1 MKSSAVMRG
10 FAVPVMAVVLA
21 SPLLH
26 CGGMKMPGGL
36 PGVPGV
42 GACPDLTKPE
52 SILAFDFANEFKISA
67 EGGAKLKA
75 GTAAAVE
82 LEAFAGKIDAELKA
96 ACGDIA
102 TDLGVKQ
109 EFKDGPAAC
118 EAAMN
123 AITAVKGKIGA
134 NAKIALTIKPPRC
147 SVEASA
153 MADCA
158 AKCDANVKPGSVK
171 VECEGGKVSG
181 TCDAN
186 CSGSCDVE
194 GGAKCDGE
202 CHGTCDAAIKGKCSG
217 KCDGKCDGKTSK
229 GAACAGTCD
238 GKCDA
243 QVEGSCSGKCGGECK
258 LKAEAKCEGTCS
270 GKCSA
275 EMKAPKCEGEVK
287 PPEMSAECKGSCD
300 ANVTAKAECTPAKVG
315 LVITGAADA
324 EAAAKLKA
332 TLEKNLPAVL
342 KVAIGMKDGALKMA
356 GNVKDMVAGVQA
368 SIKDIAASGGG
379 AGAALTVGNITAC
392 VGGVFKG
399 AAGAAANLSANVD
412 VSVKVSGS
420 ASASGGGSGAAGG
433 KTAE

>member
-26 CGGMKMPGGL
+26 CGALPKV

-42 GACPDLTKPE
+42 PGAGNCPDLKNPE
-52 SILAFDFANEFKISA
+52 SILAFDFQNEFKIQA
-67 EGGAKLKA
+67 DGAAKLKA

-82 LEAFAGKIDAELKA
+82 LQEFAAKVDGELKA
-96 ACGDIA
+96 ACGAIA
-102 TDLGVKQ
+102 ADLGVKG
-109 EFKDGPAAC
+109 EYKDGPAAC

-134 NAKIALTIKPPRC
+134 NAKIALSIKPPKC

-153 MADCA
+153 MATCA
-158 AKCDANVKPGSVK
+158 GKCDANVKPGSAK

-186 CSGSCDVE
+186 CSGSCEVE
-194 GGAKCDGE
+194 AGAKCDGE
-202 CHGTCDAAIKGKCSG
+202 CNGTCDANVKGTCSG

-243 QVEGSCSGKCGGECK
+243 QVTGTCSGKCGGECK
-258 LKAEAKCEGTCS
+258 LKADAKCEGTCS

-287 PPEMSAECKGSCD
+287 PPEMSAECKANCD
-300 ANVTAKAECTPAKVG
+300 ANVTAKAECKPAKVG

-324 EAAAKLKA
+324 DAAAKLKA

-342 KVAIGMKDGALKMA
+342 KVAIGLKDGAIKMV
-356 GNVKDMVAGVQA
+356 GNVKAVVEGVEG
-368 SIKDIAASGGG
+368 SIKGIAAAGGG
-379 AGAALTVGNITAC
+379 AQAALTAGSITAC
-392 VGGVFKG
+392 VGGAFKG
-399 AAGAAANLSANVD
+399 ALGAAANLQANVD

-420 ASASGGGSGAAGG
+420 ASAGGSGGGSAGG